1 MRGVQSRQ
9 GQDCAR
15 ERVGLAVNVVTAFH
29 RALPVTMR
37 SAPATPPS
45 LPMAADASALK
56 LHAWNHIYNVGSG
69 KISTINDI
77 LDAFSKA
84 GALLPRIEYIEEKQF
99 DVKQIS
105 LDCSLIQNIVPYNC
119 ISLNEGIKRFYTE
132 YITRQNLL

>member
-45 LPMAADASALK
+45 LPMAADASALE
-56 LHAWNHIYNVGSG
+56 LYAWNHIYILIPEIIWSNNFSYVSEVN
-69 KISTINDI
+69 KI
-77 LDAFSKA
+77 
-84 GALLPRIEYIEEKQF
+84 
-99 DVKQIS
+99 V
-105 LDCSLIQNIVPYNC
+105 
-119 ISLNEGIKRFYTE
+119 LNK
-132 YITRQNLL
+132 ITSRS